1 MTRKLRAVIPA
12 ILCVALAA
20 SACSK
25 KEETP
30 TFTGDK
36 TEEPS
41 YQANLDFVTPAAY
54 SNIQGLNLEPG
65 TYISIIGKDENSSY
79 WKEVKKGVSCSAPTD
94 GVTFF
99 EVVFPNKRRS
109 LSACTFN
116 ACMERSSGV
125 F

>member
-41 YQANLDFVTPAAY
+41 YQANLDFVTPIY
-54 SNIQGLNLEPG
+54 RGLIWSRVLIYRSSERMRARL
-65 TYISIIGKDENSSY
+65 IGK
-79 WKEVKKGVSCSAPTD
+79 K
-94 GVTFF
+94 
-99 EVVFPNKRRS
+99 
-109 LSACTFN
+109 
-116 ACMERSSGV
+116 
-125 F
+125 

>member
-54 SNIQGLNLEPG
+54 SNIQGLNLD
-65 TYISIIGKDENSSY
+65 T
-79 WKEVKKGVSCSAPTD
+79 A
-94 GVTFF
+94 
-99 EVVFPNKRRS
+99 KRALELLCAKNRRDAVM
-109 LSACTFN
+109 LA
-116 ACMERSSGV
+116 EDL
-125 F
+125 